1 MNAGLPGT
9 GLGGIFYILGA
20 LWMPIDA
27 IYGRVRGRR
36 TVSWPAILRQT
47 GIAVGVIGA
56 LWLTGWALGW
66 VITLGAAPAATAV
79 GAAAPMAVNSV
90 IRWAGVVGTVGVL
103 GLVMALVQVLRL
115 TVSRPPRRVPQLP

>member
-20 LWMPIDA
+20 LWMPVDA
-27 IYGRVRGRR
+27 IYGRIRGRR
-36 TVSWPAILRQT
+36 TVSWPVILRQT
-47 GIAVGVIGA
+47 GIAVGVIVA

-66 VITLGAAPAATAV
+66 VITLGAAPATPV
-79 GAAAPMAVNSV
+79 GASAPMAVNSV
-90 IRWAGVVGTVGVL
+90 IRWAGVVGTLGVL

-115 TVSRPPRRVPQLP
+115 TVSRPRRRVSEFP